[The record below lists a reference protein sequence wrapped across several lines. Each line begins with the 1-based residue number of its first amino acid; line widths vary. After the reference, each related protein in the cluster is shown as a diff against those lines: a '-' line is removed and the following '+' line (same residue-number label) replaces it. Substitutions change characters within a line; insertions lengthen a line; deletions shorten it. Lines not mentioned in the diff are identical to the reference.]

1 MILELI
7 FAGLGMAAAAFLS
20 RDASGKV
27 ADIVKEKGIFSKKK
41 K

>member
-20 RDASGKV
+20 KDASGKIT
-27 ADIVKEKGIFSKKK
+27 DIVKEKGIFKKEK